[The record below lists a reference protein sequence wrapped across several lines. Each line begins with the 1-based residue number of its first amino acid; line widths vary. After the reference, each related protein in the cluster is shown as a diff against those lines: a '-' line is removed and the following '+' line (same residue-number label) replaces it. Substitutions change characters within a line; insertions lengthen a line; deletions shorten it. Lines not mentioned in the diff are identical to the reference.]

1 MSAVEEPLE
10 FDPFAAELALRA
22 PEPLAGLN
30 RAEILI
36 ASDIHVASTLGQIT
50 GVSDAEILRCVAL
63 AVAAARQGHAFFELE
78 DEDEQRMRGSTAL
91 IGADESQPA
100 PLRLDGARLYLDRYW
115 REERRLAAAL
125 LTRNRM
131 RAEVGDLATLG
142 AAITRLF
149 PGEAATEQRT
159 AAAVALLRDLTVIAG
174 GPGTGK
180 TTTVARIVALTQTL
194 ADELEQPAP
203 LIALCAPTGKAAA
216 RLQDA
221 VGGHAR
227 ASTIHRLLGWLPGGR
242 FRHDATNRLPHDLV
256 IVDETSMVPLS
267 LMVRLVDAVRDD
279 AQLVLVGDP
288 DQLAAIEVGA
298 VLRDIVGPAAEAPQ
312 FGPGMRGALARVTGV
327 EPPGAEH
334 RSFGD
339 GVAVLRHGHRSVAPI
354 ATLAEAIRRGDADAT
369 IAALEAGR
377 GIVTWLRD
385 PVADPTAL
393 REQAVAAYGPLI
405 AAARGGDVAAA
416 LHQLTRFRLLCAHR
430 HGPYGVAQWTDAV
443 EAWLRAEIPDFEP
456 AAQPYAGLPLLVTRN
471 DYELR
476 LHNGDTG
483 VVVSGSD
490 GGGELRAVFDAG
502 GTTIELAPSR
512 LADVEPLFASTVH
525 KSQGS
530 EFDVAALLLP
540 EADSPLLS
548 RELLYTGVTRARH
561 TLIVAGAEE
570 SVRAAVAR
578 PAGRATGLQELL
590 WTPAG
595 GVSSTRLSVSAASAL
610 TVLPTIAGFD
620 QPRPATS

>member
-1 MSAVEEPLE
+1 MSAIDEPLE
-10 FDPFAAELALRA
+10 LDPFAAELALRA
-22 PEPLAGLN
+22 PEPLAELN
-30 RAEILI
+30 RAEVLL

-50 GVSDAEILRCVAL
+50 SVSDPQILRCVAL
-63 AVAAARQGHAFFELE
+63 AVAAARQGHAFFGLE
-78 DEDEQRMRGSTAL
+78 PDDAERMRDCGAL
-91 IGADESQPA
+91 VGADEAAPA
-100 PLRLDGARLYLDRYW
+100 PLRLVGTHLYLDRYW
-115 REERRLAAAL
+115 REEQRLAASL
-125 LTRNRM
+125 LARNRM
-131 RAEVGDLATLG
+131 RADIGDLAALG
-142 AAITRLF
+142 ATITGLF
-149 PGEAATEQRT
+149 PGDEAAEQRT
-159 AAAVALLRDLTVIAG
+159 AAAVAVLRDLTVIAG

-180 TTTVARIVALTQTL
+180 TTTVARIVGLTRTL
-194 ADELEQPAP
+194 AAEHEVPAP

-216 RLQDA
+216 RLQEA
-221 VGGHAR
+221 VGGSVR
-227 ASTIHRLLGWLPGGR
+227 ASTIHRLMGWLPGGR

-312 FGPGMRGALARVTGV
+312 FGPGMRAALARVTGA
-327 EPPGAEH
+327 EPAGTAEQH
-334 RSFGD
+334 SFGD
-339 GVAVLRHGHRSVAPI
+339 GVAVLRRGHRSVAPI
-354 ATLAEAIRRGDADAT
+354 AALAEAIRRGDADAT
-369 IAALEAGR
+369 VTALATGESN
-377 GIVTWLRD
+377 VTWLRD
-385 PVADPTAL
+385 PVAEPEVL
-393 REQAVAAYGPLI
+393 RERALAAYAPLI
-405 AAARGGDVAAA
+405 AAARAGDAAVA

-430 HGPYGVAQWTDAV
+430 HGPYGVAQWTDTV
-443 EAWLRAEIPDFEP
+443 EAWLRAEVADFEP
-456 AAQPYAGLPLLVTRN
+456 GAQPYPGLPLLVTRN

-490 GGGELRAVFDAG
+490 GSGELRAVFDAG
-502 GTTIELAPSR
+502 GAAIELAPSR
-512 LADVEPLFASTVH
+512 LADVEPLFATTVH

-548 RELLYTGVTRARH
+548 RELLYTGVTRARN

-590 WTPAG
+590 WTPAS
-595 GVSSTRLSVSAASAL
+595 GVRSRE
-610 TVLPTIAGFD
+610 
-620 QPRPATS
+620 